1 MASHAAASLATDRPL
16 LPDDVQRY
24 IDAAQGSNVVR

>member
-1 MASHAAASLATDRPL
+1 VANAARALAARRLL

-24 IDAAQGSNVVR
+24 IDAAAASNVLR